1 MFKFEIRKYV
11 MAIRNDPAKKQTA
24 LKDTKILIFVNI
36 QRPIGIERRPIR
48 KERMML
54 SGRLNKHRYLLTVNS
69 VILTYLV
76 LIKIALISLPVLIP
90 VPTFYSLQF
99 YNGML

>member
-54 SGRLNKHRYLLTVNS
+54 SGRLNKHCYLLTVNS

-76 LIKIALISLPVLIP
+76 LIKIALISLGGID
-90 VPTFYSLQF
+90 TRII
-99 YNGML
+99 

>member
-1 MFKFEIRKYV
+1 MKNLKCLKGYQVKREICYSNLRLTSNMFKFEIKKYV

-36 QRPIGIERRPIR
+36 QRPIGMGNRPIR

-54 SGRLNKHRYLLTVNS
+54 SGRLD
-69 VILTYLV
+69 
-76 LIKIALISLPVLIP
+76 
-90 VPTFYSLQF
+90 
-99 YNGML
+99 

>member
-1 MFKFEIRKYV
+1 MLKFEIRKYV

-36 QRPIGIERRPIR
+36 QRPIRMERRPIR

-54 SGRLNKHRYLLTVNS
+54 SGRLD
-69 VILTYLV
+69 
-76 LIKIALISLPVLIP
+76 
-90 VPTFYSLQF
+90 
-99 YNGML
+99 

>member
-24 LKDTKILIFVNI
+24 LRDTKNFIFVNI
-36 QRPIGIERRPIR
+36 QRPIRMERRPIR

-54 SGRLNKHRYLLTVNS
+54 SGRLD
-69 VILTYLV
+69 
-76 LIKIALISLPVLIP
+76 
-90 VPTFYSLQF
+90 
-99 YNGML
+99 